1 MIFNKFIENKKFGQD
16 NKGIGWMP
24 RHTQAMKDVLSCEK
38 PRGGAKDLR
47 SVDVRMGQPTHRN
60 G

>member
-1 MIFNKFIENKKFGQD
+1 
-16 NKGIGWMP
+16 MP